1 MNNAKS
7 MSLRARINNF
17 SKQHGISPQ
26 LTLQSFFAERFLARI
41 AKSPY
46 VNNLAIKGG
55 TLMSAILGI
64 ERRTTMD
71 VDATVIGVHADE
83 AKIIEIVESIATIDM
98 GDGIAFTRDES
109 IPTVIAKDDEYGG
122 FTIGL
127 IAEFETIRLPI
138 SVDVTFGDAITPNA
152 EPRNFKSPLDDTI
165 STRLLA
171 YPVETLMAEKLQT
184 ILKRGVATTRP
195 RDFYDL
201 YMLHTKREY
210 KTNVLSQA
218 VKNTFANR
226 NSEEL
231 LLNWQSTINAFKTS
245 DFQRDQW
252 RRYTLKM
259 PFAKNI
265 TFDDVIESLEKI
277 FADL

>member
-1 MNNAKS
+1 
-7 MSLRARINNF
+7 
-17 SKQHGISPQ
+17 
-26 LTLQSFFAERFLARI
+26 
-41 AKSPY
+41 
-46 VNNLAIKGG
+46 
-55 TLMSAILGI
+55 
-64 ERRTTMD
+64 MD
-71 VDATVIGVHADE
+71 VDATVIGIHADE
-83 AKIIEIVESIATIDM
+83 
-98 GDGIAFTRDES
+98 
-109 IPTVIAKDDEYGG
+109 
-122 FTIGL
+122 
-127 IAEFETIRLPI
+127 
-138 SVDVTFGDAITPNA
+138 
-152 EPRNFKSPLDDTI
+152 
-165 STRLLA
+165 
-171 YPVETLMAEKLQT
+171 EKLQT

-226 NSEEL
+226 NSDEIL
-231 LLNWQSTINAFKTS
+231 HNWKSTINAFKIS

>member
-1 MNNAKS
+1 
-7 MSLRARINNF
+7 
-17 SKQHGISPQ
+17 
-26 LTLQSFFAERFLARI
+26 
-41 AKSPY
+41 
-46 VNNLAIKGG
+46 
-55 TLMSAILGI
+55 MSAILGI

-71 VDATVIGVHADE
+71 VDATVIGIHADE
-83 AKIIEIVESIATIDM
+83 AKIVEIIESIATIDM
-98 GDGIAFTRDES
+98 GDGIAFTRDAS

-127 IAEFETIRLPI
+127 VAQFETIRLPI
-138 SVDVTFGDAITPNA
+138 SVDVTFGDAITPKA

-171 YPVETLMAEKLQT
+171 YPAETLMAEKLQT
-184 ILKRGVATTRP
+184 ILKRSVATTRP

-201 YMLHTKREY
+201 YMLYARKEY

-231 LLNWQSTINAFKTS
+231 LLNWQSTINAFKRS

-252 RRYTLKM
+252 RRYTMKM
-259 PFAKNI
+259 PFANDI

>member
-71 VDATVIGVHADE
+71 VDATVIGIHADE
-83 AKIIEIVESIATIDM
+83 
-98 GDGIAFTRDES
+98 
-109 IPTVIAKDDEYGG
+109 
-122 FTIGL
+122 
-127 IAEFETIRLPI
+127 
-138 SVDVTFGDAITPNA
+138 
-152 EPRNFKSPLDDTI
+152 
-165 STRLLA
+165 
-171 YPVETLMAEKLQT
+171 EKLQT

-218 VKNTFANR
+218 AKNTFANR
-226 NSEEL
+226 KCEEI
-231 LLNWQSTINAFKTS
+231 LLNRISTINAFKTS
-245 DFQRDQW
+245 DFQRDRW

-265 TFDDVIESLEKI
+265 TFDDMIESLEKI